1 MTWLVVV
8 SIVLAVL
15 VTGSGVL
22 VMWIARSAANGGV
35 GVNAVAGIRT
45 SATTATDETWRLAHE
60 VGEKPTWWGG
70 VVFAIGGVLAGV
82 NALLLVGGLVDEAT
96 GSTIL
101 GVAMGVATVG
111 GTGLVS
117 YGGVRGHR
125 TAKELLESEV

>member
-1 MTWLVVV
+1 MTELVVS

-15 VTGSGVL
+15 VAGSGLL
-22 VMWIARSAANGGV
+22 VMWIARSAANGGI
-35 GVNAVAGIRT
+35 GVNVVAGIRT

-70 VVFAIGGVLAGV
+70 LLFAIGGVLAGV
-82 NALLLVGGLVDEAT
+82 NALLLVMGLVDEPT

-101 GVAMGVATVG
+101 AVVMGVAVAG
-111 GTGLVS
+111 GTGLVC

-125 TAKELLESEV
+125 AAKELLESGV

>member
-1 MTWLVVV
+1 MTELVVV
-8 SIVLAVL
+8 NIVLAVL

-111 GTGLVS
+111 GLS
-117 YGGVRGHR
+117 LIHI
-125 TAKELLESEV
+125 SEPTRPY